1 MQKIFLNLKKYNNK
15 IAFIDNNFKKYNYSL
30 IINYEKKFKKC
41 VKNRSLILMIGSN
54 QAASAIGYI
63 SFLRLNYILILL
75 DESFTNEY
83 IKKLIQIYKPEY
95 IYGEDQRLKQINL
108 ESFKLRCLNFLL
120 VRTKFKKNNKINKK
134 NLLLI
139 STSGSTNS
147 PKFVRLS
154 RINLINKKKISDYLK
169 EGGIPIIT
177 GFQGVN
183 KEGRLTTIGRG
194 GSDASAIVLAKFFKA
209 KRCVI
214 YTDVE
219 GVYTTDPNKL
229 KKAKKIKIISYEE
242 MLEMAS
248 LGAKVM
254 QPVSIQNA
262 RLNRIDVEVKSSFVK
277 KPGTLITKKSNIKND
292 KIITGISTTYNDSKI
307 TLVGVKDKPGVAAAI
322 FRPLSNNLINVDM
335 VVQNISANGKETD
348 LTFTIKTEDL
358 NKTKKIIKENKRI
371 NFRKLLLKKGVAKIS
386 IIGVGMISTPG
397 VTYKMFQAL
406 ANKRINIQVIST
418 SEIKISVLIDK
429 KNVKKALEVLH
440 KEFKLDK

>member
-1 MQKIFLNLKKYNNK
+1 MKIVILKFGGTSVGSIEK
-15 IAFIDNNFKKYNYSL
+15 IKKVAEIIEEYKKKNYKIIVVSSAMSGVTNELIKKSKGISKNFSDAEYDVLVSSGEQVACSL
-30 IINYEKKFKKC
+30 IAGRLIHKGFKSRSWSAWQIPILTKGPH
-41 VKNRSLILMIGSN
+41 KNS
-54 QAASAIGYI
+54 
-63 SFLRLNYILILL
+63 
-75 DESFTNEY
+75 
-83 IKKLIQIYKPEY
+83 
-95 IYGEDQRLKQINL
+95 
-108 ESFKLRCLNFLL
+108 
-120 VRTKFKKNNKINKK
+120 KIH
-134 NLLLI
+134 
-139 STSGSTNS
+139 
-147 PKFVRLS
+147 
-154 RINLINKKKISDYLK
+154 LINKKKISDYLR

-194 GSDASAIVLAKFFKA
+194 GSDASAIILAKFFKA

-229 KKAKKIKIISYEE
+229 KKAKKIQIISYEE

-254 QPVSIQNA
+254 QPVSIQDA

-440 KEFKLDK
+440 KEFKLNK